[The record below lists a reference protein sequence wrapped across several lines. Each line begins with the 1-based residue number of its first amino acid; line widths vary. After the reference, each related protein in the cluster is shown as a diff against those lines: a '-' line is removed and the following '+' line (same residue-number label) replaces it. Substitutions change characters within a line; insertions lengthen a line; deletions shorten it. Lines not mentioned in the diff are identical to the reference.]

1 MSVRGDLTDGQECPS
16 SVAGTWL
23 AAGLWRMGEP
33 MAYIPVYPW
42 FSHFPGAA
50 ERQLGILLPISLI
63 PACTPI
69 QV

>member
-1 MSVRGDLTDGQECPS
+1 
-16 SVAGTWL
+16 
-23 AAGLWRMGEP
+23 MGEP